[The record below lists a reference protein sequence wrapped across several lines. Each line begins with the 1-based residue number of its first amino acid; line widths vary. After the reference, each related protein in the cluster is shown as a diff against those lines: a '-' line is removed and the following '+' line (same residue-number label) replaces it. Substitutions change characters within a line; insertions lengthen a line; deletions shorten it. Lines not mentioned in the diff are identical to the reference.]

1 MKSAS
6 IAPTAG
12 CSGWGG

>member
-12 CSGWGG
+12 CSGW